1 MDDLVRAE
9 VAKEIPLGRVGEPED
24 MGSLVAYL
32 CSDAAA
38 YITGQL
44 IAVDGGQVRGIF

>member
-1 MDDLVRAE
+1 MDDLVRTEA
-9 VAKEIPLGRVGEPED
+9 AKEIPLGRVGEPEE

-44 IAVDGGQVRGIF
+44 IAVDGGHLRGLF